1 MALEKQRE
9 RQKEKDERIGAL
21 RKSDRQKARKRVN
34 DLALKMENATK
45 SKEENASIANKQIW
59 LKREA
64 TRLKNNE
71 ITEDKDFFDNERK
84 AQSLLILQ
92 KHE

>member
-1 MALEKQRE
+1 LALEKQRE